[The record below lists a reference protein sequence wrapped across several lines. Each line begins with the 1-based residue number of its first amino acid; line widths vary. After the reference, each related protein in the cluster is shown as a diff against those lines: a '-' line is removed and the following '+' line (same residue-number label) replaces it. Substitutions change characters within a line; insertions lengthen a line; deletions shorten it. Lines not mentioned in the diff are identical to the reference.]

1 MSDHTKTNLITLT
14 RHVFQD
20 QVENHKEASGDLTL
34 LLTAIQLGCKFVAS
48 NVRKASLISM
58 YVSLFLAQFLFA
70 GCLVFCSVFLLLHAT
85 RNDSSM
91 KTKHSITNEPMNKR
105 ISLLMNRN
113 AKTHASLF
121 FFLIYSPFRYRT
133 GLANSSNVQGEEQKK
148 LDVIANEIFVNAL
161 RSSGKV
167 AVMVSEEDEEAI
179 FVESQYQGKYCVV
192 FDPLDG
198 SSNIDCGVSI
208 GTIFGIYKVVSP
220 LIAMTFLY

>member
-58 YVSLFLAQFLFA
+58 
-70 GCLVFCSVFLLLHAT
+70 
-85 RNDSSM
+85 
-91 KTKHSITNEPMNKR
+91 
-105 ISLLMNRN
+105 
-113 AKTHASLF
+113 
-121 FFLIYSPFRYRT
+121 T

-208 GTIFGIYKVVSP
+208 GTIFGIYKV
-220 LIAMTFLY
+220 